1 MSLALVVVG
10 VAVVMVGVGEAV
22 VGVAAAAAAD
32 PGSAAVTSQVLAESY
47 SCPAPPLSM
56 ARMNEPED
64 ERGRSA

>member
-22 VGVAAAAAAD
+22 VGVAAAAAD